1 MKKIYEHLKMLSDT
15 PIDEREMFLETI
27 KMMSYSS
34 TELTEHDMWILTTAS
49 ENSDYLYGKL
59 KEADEMSLDTEAPTE
74 TDELTLD
81 APEEGGEELTLDA
94 PEEGGEELT
103 LDAPTETET
112 TEPTEEKEEIETSKE
127 GIGILP
133 LLGEIQDKLA
143 NGKPSEVELAA
154 LKALKK
160 LVG

>member
-94 PEEGGEELT
+94 P
-103 LDAPTETET
+103 TETET